1 MAVGLGL
8 AFRELLLWVT
18 TGASSAPVA
27 LPSSDVEGM
36 LFDPARNGSY
46 EVWRERPLRP
56 ALVEYAALDVSTLH
70 DLHAAW
76 GHLVSEEEM
85 ARITGRRIKAAVE
98 GEGRAKGARMAERD
112 F

>member
-1 MAVGLGL
+1 MRVRAQEVVLQCGPEEHLGGLLPWHCRVTQYVHLGPVRAVS
-8 AFRELLLWVT
+8 E
-18 TGASSAPVA
+18 
-27 LPSSDVEGM
+27 
-36 LFDPARNGSY
+36 AR
-46 EVWRERPLRP
+46 LRA